1 MLKSL
6 AKILAVASFLALAGL
21 YPARAEC
28 AGEAIETCMDKEF
41 IGHAIKGF
49 LGHSY
54 YVYLGNT
61 QGRNTDDSFR
71 RAVKLEINA
80 GPCKRLRRLI
90 SALF

>member
-6 AKILAVASFLALAGL
+6 AKISAIASLLALAGL

-28 AGEAIETCMDKEF
+28 AGEALETCMDKEF
-41 IGHAIKGF
+41 INYAIGGF

-54 YVYLGNT
+54 YAYIDNT

-71 RAVKLEINA
+71 RAVNLEINA